1 MTVLIIEDDEKI
13 SAFLRRGLEAEGFKV
28 ELSRNGAIGLAD
40 ATAGSYKLVILDLT
54 LPELHGFDVCREI
67 RARGIA
73 TPVLMLTARGSLDD
87 KVAGLNAGADDYLTK
102 PFAFEELLAR
112 VNALVRR
119 GAGHL
124 TKSPRV
130 AVADL
135 VFDRETM
142 QLRRGERSIDLT
154 SKEMAI
160 LDLLLTRPGAVF
172 SRATILSEVWG
183 EPSDA
188 ANNFVE
194 VYMGRLRRKIDAEG
208 EPPLIETLRGRGY
221 RIRAEERAP

>member
-1 MTVLIIEDDEKI
+1 MTILIIEDDNRVA
-13 SAFLRRGLEAEGFKV
+13 SFLKRGLEAEGFKV
-28 ELSRNGAIGLAD
+28 DLSCDGESGLAD
-40 ATAGSYKLVILDLT
+40 AEAGAHRLVILDLT
-54 LPELHGFDVCREI
+54 LPQMHGLDVCREL
-67 RARGIA
+67 RARGLAI
-73 TPVLMLTARGSLDD
+73 PVLMLTANDALND
-87 KVAGLNAGADDYLTK
+87 KVEGLNAGADDYLTK

-119 GAGHL
+119 GAGHI

-142 QLRRGERSIDLT
+142 QVRRGERSIDLT

-221 RIRAEERAP
+221 RIRAEERTA